1 MRERTAT
8 QFTSSH
14 PRLSTPRHF
23 VISPEMG
30 EVVTLHKLVAQ
41 VAARARAGGARIM
54 GPIPGAG
61 SATSGRP
68 PTRLLAVMAA
78 DVVDYTRLTEA
89 AELETHVRLR
99 ALRVGIIDPCV
110 VSYRGHI
117 IKNTGDG
124 FLATFDSSVDALRC
138 AVEIQREIPLR
149 EASTPLDLK
158 IRFRIGLNVGEVITE
173 EEDVYGTSVNVAAR
187 LEQFS
192 PPGGI
197 VISDALHAIARSRMD
212 DPRRASGLVSARA
225 AARSLLPTLAWSGRQ

>member
-1 MRERTAT
+1 
-8 QFTSSH
+8 
-14 PRLSTPRHF
+14 
-23 VISPEMG
+23 
-30 EVVTLHKLVAQ
+30 
-41 VAARARAGGARIM
+41 M

-61 SATSGRP
+61 SAASGQT

-110 VSYRGHI
+110 VSYRGQI

-149 EASTPLDLK
+149 QRLRPGRQARKRLPRAGRQSGCSREILARAGRSAQARAGQADLFVR
-158 IRFRIGLNVGEVITE
+158 RFRHAGLEC
-173 EEDVYGTSVNVAAR
+173 GTALYFHR
-187 LEQFS
+187 HHLFS
-192 PPGGI
+192 
-197 VISDALHAIARSRMD
+197 SRTD
-212 DPRRASGLVSARA
+212 KE
-225 AARSLLPTLAWSGRQ
+225 

>member
-1 MRERTAT
+1 
-8 QFTSSH
+8 
-14 PRLSTPRHF
+14 
-23 VISPEMG
+23 
-30 EVVTLHKLVAQ
+30 
-41 VAARARAGGARIM
+41 M

-110 VSYRGHI
+110 VSYRGQI

-138 AVEIQREIPLR
+138 AVEIQREIPRR
-149 EASTPLDLK
+149 EVSTPPDLK

-173 EEDVYGTSVNVAAR
+173 KEDIYGTSVNVAAR

-197 VISDALHAIARSRMD
+197 IISDALHAIARSSMD
-212 DPRRASGLVSARA
+212 VPIEDLGELELKNLSRPVHAYSLRLAGARHTRGPRFAVRPAREIARYRGFALPDDRRRSRARLFRRRHYRRHHFQFV
-225 AARSLLPTLAWSGRQ
+225 